1 MAETFNPWETESGLP
16 DDFNL
21 TVTDAWFAKDAR
33 YKDGEVLLLHWHGTV
48 EKDGEEEELE
58 TPIIFP
64 CGSGWDSYDG
74 GKTAEHEKGR
84 KRFISS
90 SIYGRLIDRCV
101 KDLGMM
107 DLMIKRGDPKTAKVW
122 VGLKFH
128 LKREKIEF
136 GSKLEPIERLMPDK
150 FLGEVGKPAPAKET
164 AKSKQETKP
173 EAKEEAAA
181 GPGEGAVTRSGEEA
195 AAGSDDKKRK
205 LLLAKLKAIAKK
217 SDSFEQ
223 FYDEAVNLEEVVND
237 EEILAMVIDEENGI
251 YVQAK
256 A

>member
-1 MAETFNPWETESGLP
+1 MPETFNPWETESGLP

-21 TVTDAWFAKDAR
+21 TVTRSWFAKDAR
-33 YKDGEVLLLHWHGTV
+33 YKDGEVLLLHWEGTV

-64 CGSGWDSYDG
+64 CGSGWESYDG

-84 KRFISS
+84 KRFIGS
-90 SIYGRLIDRCV
+90 SIYGRLIERCT
-101 KDLGMM
+101 KELGMM
-107 DLMIKRGDPKTAKVW
+107 DLMLKRGAPTTAAVW
-122 VGLKFH
+122 EGLKFH
-128 LKREKIEF
+128 MKREKIEF

-150 FLGEVGKPAPAKET
+150 FLGEVKGGKLTPPKGTKTKA
-164 AKSKQETKP
+164 ETKP
-173 EAKEEAAA
+173 EPAEPEPEPKPEEKTGAKAEF
-181 GPGEGAVTRSGEEA
+181 G
-195 AAGSDDKKRK
+195 DKKKK
-205 LLLAKLKAIAKK
+205 LLLAKLQAIAKR

-223 FYDEAVNLEEVVND
+223 FYDEAINLEEVVND

-256 A
+256 T

>member
-1 MAETFNPWETESGLP
+1 MPENFNPWETESGLP

-21 TVTDAWFAKDAR
+21 TITEAWFAKDAR
-33 YKDGEVLLLHWHGTV
+33 YKDGEVLLLHWQGTV

-58 TPIIFP
+58 NPIIFP

-84 KRFISS
+84 KRFIGSS
-90 SIYGRLIDRCV
+90 VYGRLIDRCV

-107 DLMIKRGDPKTAKVW
+107 DLMLKRGDPKAAKVW

-150 FLGEVGKPAPAKET
+150 FLGEVRSGKLTPPKGTKTKAEP
-164 AKSKQETKP
+164 KP
-173 EAKEEAAA
+173 EPEPEPEEKTEAKAE
-181 GPGEGAVTRSGEEA
+181 S
-195 AAGSDDKKRK
+195 SDKKKK
-205 LLLAKLKAIAKK
+205 LLLAKLQAIAKK
-217 SDSFEQ
+217 AETFEE
-223 FYDEAVNLEEVVND
+223 FYEKAVEIEGVTDD
-237 EEILAMVIDEENGI
+237 EEILAQVIDEEAGI
-251 YVQAK
+251 YVQVK
-256 A
+256 GKE

>member
-1 MAETFNPWETESGLP
+1 MAENFNPWETESGLP

-122 VGLKFH
+122 KGLKFH

-150 FLGEVGKPAPAKET
+150 FLGEAGKSAPAKEA
-164 AKSKQETKP
+164 AKPKQETK
-173 EAKEEAAA
+173 EEAAV
-181 GPGEGAVTRSGEEA
+181 ESGEEA
-195 AAGSDDKKRK
+195 AARSREEATAGSDDKKRK
-205 LLLAKLKAIAKK
+205 LLLAKLKAEAKK
-217 SDSFEQ
+217 AASFEE
-223 FYDEAVNLEEVVND
+223 FYEKAVEIEGVTDD
-237 EEILAMVIDEENGI
+237 EEILAQVIDEEAGI
-251 YVQAK
+251 YAQTK
-256 A
+256 GKE